1 MKKSRPRLGETKLNP
16 FTGDLGI
23 LKSILKYRLFGDN
36 KVQRRRNTKI
46 LFKGNY
52 VKYPFE
58 NGLITV
64 KNYSWGDIA
73 REYYKNIYSKLL
85 EGGML

>member
-23 LKSILKYRLFGDN
+23 LKS
-36 KVQRRRNTKI
+36 RRNTKI

-73 REYYKNIYSKLL
+73 REYYKNTYSKLL
-85 EGGML
+85 GGML